1 MAEKKKEVN
10 MTRKTIS
17 RIMGLIIAVFLLA
30 VVLPLGSGEAKA
42 ATKGSKGDWEF
53 EYEGKRL
60 TITKNVDER
69 LLGTE
74 VPRLIIQPI
83 VENAVE
89 HGTKASVESRI
100 SIDIF
105 EKDE

>member
-60 TITKNVDER
+60 TITGYNGNDTDITVPSKIDGKNVELSEDR
-69 LLGTE
+69 YLLKIPT
-74 VPRLIIQPI
+74 
-83 VENAVE
+83 
-89 HGTKASVESRI
+89 
-100 SIDIF
+100 
-105 EKDE
+105 